1 MSDSRDIHTR
11 DTGLSAPFN
20 GIGFCRRLMR
30 PALIPV
36 TFQINADR
44 VSRLFVSQLDRA
56 VVSDIAFFCDA
67 DVRIPQHVVERVPAS
82 YSEMADEIR
91 VHLQPTLI
99 QFHEAI
105 GPDRFGDCAHRQFNF
120 MVGNVQGQMP
130 ADRIGNP
137 QTRSIRTGV
146 AWEALRCAVDGTRRV
161 TLLPV
166 LTEFSQTLGSIELLA
181 ISPARTARRMS

>member
-1 MSDSRDIHTR
+1 MSHGSMSDCRDFHAG
-11 DTGLSAPFN
+11 DTGSSTPFN
-20 GIGFCRRLMR
+20 GVSFRARLVR
-30 PALIPV
+30 PAGIPV

-44 VSRLFVSQLDRA
+44 VSRLFVSQRDRA

-130 ADRIGNP
+130 ADGIGNP
-137 QTRSIRTGV
+137 
-146 AWEALRCAVDGTRRV
+146 
-161 TLLPV
+161 
-166 LTEFSQTLGSIELLA
+166 
-181 ISPARTARRMS
+181 